1 MVGKLTGRTYVR
13 RGFSAAEFDENV
25 FKDILFRMMNGEA
38 VTTITQEPNMP
49 PYSTFNAWAN
59 SSPERFSEYARARQI
74 QADYYADD
82 TIAIADHEPDNQR
95 ARNRMDAR
103 RWHASKIAPK
113 KYGERIQNEINAS
126 IEQKFKVDLS
136 SMTSEV
142 REELKRNLLAQMKS
156 PQTIDGDYK
165 VEK

>member
-1 MVGKLTGRTYVR
+1 MVGKLTGRTNIR
-13 RGFSAAEFDENV
+13 RGFSATEFDENI
-25 FKDILFRMMNGEA
+25 FKEILFRMMNGEA

-49 PYSTFNAWAN
+49 PYSTFAVWAN
-59 SSPERFSEYARARQI
+59 SSPERFAEYARARKI

-82 TIAIADHEPDNQR
+82 TVAIADTELDSQR

-113 KYGERIQNEINAS
+113 KYGDRIQSEINATL
-126 IEQKFKVDLS
+126 EQKFKVDLS

-156 PQTIDGDYK
+156 TPTIDGDYK
-165 VEK
+165 VEN